1 MADEV
6 KIGFVIDGT
15 EYTIDQLKEMA
26 EAAQDVGEKTEEANE
41 KIEKSSKKANKEVG
55 LIGKSFSGLKSLASG
70 LRADFMNG
78 FNAVK
83 QFAQGLGLSAK
94 ASKGLA
100 VGLSALGIPILLMA
114 IAALIEFFKNFDAG
128 VKIVTTTLNIVGN
141 VIGNVTEAFTKLF
154 KLDFGGFFKQLGK
167 TRKVIK
173 DTVNDTNA
181 LFEAEKRLS
190 EMNAQLATENA
201 ELQAEFDKQSDIIKD
216 TTKTFEE
223 REEAMKAMNAAE
235 EQLMA
240 NAVEIVKL
248 EKQKLQAQINLE
260 NSDKKRRE
268 LKEQLAQV
276 EAGLIREEAKLNR
289 QRERSEMRLT
299 KMREDRLKAEE
310 EAAAK
315 ELEIRRKFFD
325 QLTTLQQKNELAQ
338 IEDLRKRE
346 ERKLEIERDN
356 QIKSIQQSEFSEREK
371 ARLIGEINKNFR
383 LSLQELNDGFDKED
397 EEREKDRQARLL
409 AIRNEVALLEE
420 QDARERRALQLQQQ
434 EEAALREIEDLEN
447 NEELKLEIER
457 KFALQRQ
464 QMRNE
469 FAEQD
474 RQMRVEDVE
483 QEVEHALERLEIL
496 DNISIQERQKRLAEA
511 NAFFDQLL
519 TNEDLNNE
527 ERIKLE
533 KQRAD
538 VIAQINQDIAMSQMA
553 AVDSVASTFAAVGS
567 ILEEGSQ
574 GAKAFAI
581 LDAVINTYKAANI
594 ALASA
599 PPPFNF
605 ALAAANV
612 AAGIANVNK
621 IKNSSVGAST
631 VSASVPSPANI
642 SGIADMAQGA
652 TLTRLQQEEQDLV
665 ANRDQDNIV
674 KAFVVAQ
681 DVTDN
686 QTANK
691 KIKDLSRL

>member
-15 EYTIDQLKEMA
+15 EYTIEQLKEMA
-26 EAAQDVGEKTEEANE
+26 EAAKEVGEKTEEANE

-55 LIGKSFSGLKSLASG
+55 LIGKSFTGLKDLAKG
-70 LRADFMNG
+70 LKADFMNG

-83 QFAQGLGLSAK
+83 QFAQGLGMSEK

-100 VGLSALGIPILLMA
+100 VGLSALGIPIILMA
-114 IAALIEFFKNFDAG
+114 IAALVEYFKNFEAG
-128 VKIVTTTLNIVGN
+128 VKLVTTALNIAGN
-141 VIGNVTEAFTKLF
+141 VIGNITEAFSKLA
-154 KLDFGGFFKQLGK
+154 KLDFGGFFSQLGK
-167 TRKVIK
+167 TGKVIK

-201 ELQAEFDKQSDIIKD
+201 KLQAEFDRQSDIIAD

-223 REEAMKAMNAAE
+223 REAAMKAMNAAE

-240 NAVEIVKL
+240 NAVEVAKL
-248 EKQKLQAQINLE
+248 EKQRLQAQINLE
-260 NSDKKRRE
+260 NNFKKRRE
-268 LKEQLAQV
+268 LTEQLAQV
-276 EAGLIREEAKLNR
+276 EAGLITEEAKLVR
-289 QRERSEMRLT
+289 QRKRSEMELT
-299 KMREDRLKAEE
+299 KLRQERQKSE
-310 EAAAK
+310 EADAAK
-315 ELEIRRKFFD
+315 ALEIRRKFFE
-325 QLTTLQQKNELAQ
+325 QLTTLEQKNELAQ
-338 IEDLRKRE
+338 IQDLRKRE

-356 QIKSIQQSEFSEREK
+356 QIRSIRQSEFSENEK
-371 ARLIGEINKNFR
+371 ARLIGAINKNFR

-397 EEREKDRQARLL
+397 EQREKDYQARLL
-409 AIRNEVALLEE
+409 AIRNEVAVLQEE
-420 QDARERRALQLQQQ
+420 DARKRRELQLKQQ

-464 QMRNE
+464 QMRDE
-469 FAEQD
+469 FEEQD
-474 RQMRVEDVE
+474 RLKRVENVE
-483 QEVEHALERLEIL
+483 QEVEQALERLEIL
-496 DNISIQERQKRLAEA
+496 DNVSIQERQKRLAEA

-533 KQRAD
+533 KQRAE
-538 VIAQINQDIAMSQMA
+538 VIAQINQDIAQSQMA
-553 AVDSVASTFAAVGS
+553 AVDAVASTFAAVGS

-581 LDAVINTYKAANI
+581 LDAVINTYKAANV
-594 ALASA
+594 ALGSA

-621 IKNSSVGAST
+621 IKNSSVGTST

-652 TLTRLQQEEQDLV
+652 TLTRLQQEEQSLV
-665 ANRDQDNIV
+665 RNRDQEQVV

-686 QTANK
+686 QAANK